1 MRTINKF
8 PFNTVVVMDTTVSLQ
23 KALQL
28 GRRQAA
34 IQGGSSVKLASI
46 YRGKVVPKPRGRLG
60 YTFSEWSRSFK
71 TGGPAF
77 HQGK

>member
-1 MRTINKF
+1 MKTINKF
-8 PFNTVVVMDTTVSLQ
+8 PFNTVIVKNNNVSLK
-23 KALQL
+23 KALEL

-34 IQGGSSVKLASI
+34 IQGGSAVKLASI

-71 TGGPAF
+71 TGGPYF